1 MPILLKKIEAEIISL
16 FGDTLGGASDF
27 TAPVYLLQ
35 SVVGNA
41 GIEDYIELTTFTAL
55 TQDFSSV
62 GSSNFNTPPLQY
74 GLDKCTNYVGL
85 NLTYNDNEITDSSIE

>member
-1 MPILLKKIEAEIISL
+1 MPRLLKKIEAEIISL
-16 FGDTLGGASDF
+16 FGDANSNDF

-62 GSSNFNTPPLQY
+62 GGGGFCETTPTQHGLSKCSSY
-74 GLDKCTNYVGL
+74 EDL
-85 NLTYNDNEITDSSIE
+85 NISY